1 MSVRTMSALVAACH
15 SAACRPPT
23 SGGTGGSSKA
33 PGPGQLSLPL
43 GGRPKI
49 IDAASSPH
57 YQRRGDQ
64 RPVTEEQAAALVQ
77 GDTAS
82 RKIVEKGHTISDG
95 QVVGIRPNI
104 NVLKTTGTIVLT
116 MHNGTEA
123 QLQRKTGLF
132 TGEALGYKAA
142 VTVKDAN
149 FSVSQEARRQI
160 ASGEKAKFPMSSVDG
175 HYVAKPGSDAF
186 DGIELRFNPKREHLY
201 VDPDGR
207 PVKSASEA
215 TIAGS
220 RVFVR
225 GKVEYFDESDM
236 PAAKG
241 GIPTAVVP

>member
-1 MSVRTMSALVAACH
+1 MRTLSALVAACH

-23 SGGTGGSSKA
+23 SGGTGGSSKG
-33 PGPGQLSLPL
+33 PGPGQLALPL
-43 GGRPKI
+43 GGRPKVI
-49 IDAASSPH
+49 EASSSPH
-57 YQRRGDQ
+57 YQKRGDQ
-64 RPVTEEQAAALVQ
+64 RPVTEAQAAALVD

-82 RKIVEKGHTISDG
+82 RRIVAKGHTISDG
-95 QVVGIRPNI
+95 QVVGVRPNI

-132 TGEALGYKAA
+132 TGEALAYKAA

-160 ASGEKAKFPMSSVDG
+160 ASGEKSKFPMSSVDG
-175 HYVAKPGSDAF
+175 HYVEKPGADMF

-220 RVFVR
+220 RVFAR
-225 GKVEYFDESDM
+225 GKIEYFDESDV

-241 GIPTAVVP
+241 GVPTSVQV